1 MKRMSIVSA
10 IVCMTFF
17 MGSSYH
23 SIAQND
29 TSTTVN
35 SSTNDADDADDDNDN
50 WGLLGLLGLVGLL
63 GLKRREATDHT
74 RTTGPRTD
82 R

>member
-10 IVCMTFF
+10 IVCMSVF
-17 MGSSYH
+17 MGTSYH
-23 SIAQND
+23 SVAQND
-29 TSTTVN
+29 TPTTMN
-35 SSTNDADDADDDNDN
+35 ASHDDDQDDN
-50 WGLLGLLGLVGLL
+50 GKWGLAGLLGLLGLL

-74 RTTGPRTD
+74 TTRTTTGTRTD